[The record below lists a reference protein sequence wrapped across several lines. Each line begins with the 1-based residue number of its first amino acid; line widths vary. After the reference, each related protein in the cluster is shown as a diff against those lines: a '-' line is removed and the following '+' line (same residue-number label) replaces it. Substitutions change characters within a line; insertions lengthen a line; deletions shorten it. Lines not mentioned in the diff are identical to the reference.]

1 MAAKNTL
8 QEITGLEKELR
19 EVRRNITKTE
29 GELMHLEKQLFS
41 VENQL
46 EHELLWQFSH
56 LKAMEGKSEREAK
69 KIRKAFTH
77 QMIKF
82 SLSSRSEQVSRTL
95 LQQKT
100 LEQKLDKLRA
110 EMHEE
115 LQKAG
120 KK

>member
-1 MAAKNTL
+1 MAAKNAI
-8 QEITGLEKELR
+8 QGINALEKELR
-19 EVRRNITKTE
+19 EVRRNVTKTE

-56 LKAMEGKSEREAK
+56 LKALEGKTEREAK

-77 QMIKF
+77 QIIKF

-100 LEQKLDKLRA
+100 LEQKLDKLQQ
-110 EMHEE
+110 ELHGE

>member
-1 MAAKNTL
+1 MVAKNAL

-29 GELMHLEKQLFS
+29 GELMHLEKQLFT

-69 KIRKAFTH
+69 KIRKAFMH

-82 SLSSRSEQVSRTL
+82 RLSSRSEQVSRTL

-100 LEQKLDKLRA
+100 LEQKLDKLRS
-110 EMHEE
+110 ELHEE